1 MKDVLLGMCV
11 VQSCLAYV
19 PLTYPSNTVNAIYD
33 GTIGIMLS
41 LFCIQLPAIFYM
53 FAVSLQHNPY
63 LYNQYPGLQAA
74 NPMSAAGLGQ
84 LPLQFAVS
92 QGGQAANA
100 AAVAAAAAAANL
112 ENQGRISVFVMSKLC
127 SLVWSW
133 RVEQTTHCSTS
144 FLFH

>member
-1 MKDVLLGMCV
+1 
-11 VQSCLAYV
+11 
-19 PLTYPSNTVNAIYD
+19 
-33 GTIGIMLS
+33 
-41 LFCIQLPAIFYM
+41 
-53 FAVSLQHNPY
+53 
-63 LYNQYPGLQAA
+63 
-74 NPMSAAGLGQ
+74 MSAAGLGQ